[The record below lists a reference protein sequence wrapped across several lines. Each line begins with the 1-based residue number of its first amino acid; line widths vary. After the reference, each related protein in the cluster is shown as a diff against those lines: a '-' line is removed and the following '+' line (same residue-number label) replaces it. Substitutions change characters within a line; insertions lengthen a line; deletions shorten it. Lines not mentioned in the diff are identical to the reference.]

1 MGLSGREA
9 AKHLGITQPALVKAA
24 KTGRVTREKDGTY
37 DVERV
42 RKQLAQNTNALKR
55 RPGKKPVA
63 ESDNQSSEA
72 VISPITIPIAEEVAP
87 EPGDRTLAE
96 AQRQREW
103 IRVQKDALTLARD
116 RAELAPIGEINAW
129 VAGMIIRAREILM
142 RIAPELKDRLAQ
154 QSNPHECERL
164 VADEVKRALNELAE
178 FKSSTQ

>member
-1 MGLSGREA
+1 MGLSLRQAAEA
-9 AKHLGITQPALVKAA
+9 LGISHPALIKAT

-37 DVERV
+37 DVPKV
-42 RKQLAQNTNALKR
+42 RKQLAENTNALKR
-55 RPGKKPVA
+55 RTTKKKTVESGNQGVPAVVTTPVTEIEE
-63 ESDNQSSEA
+63 ES
-72 VISPITIPIAEEVAP
+72 
-87 EPGDRTLAE
+87 GDRTLAE

-129 VAGMIIRAREILM
+129 VAGMIIRSREILM

-154 QSNPHECERL
+154 QSNPHECEKL

-178 FKSSTQ
+178 FGPRTQ